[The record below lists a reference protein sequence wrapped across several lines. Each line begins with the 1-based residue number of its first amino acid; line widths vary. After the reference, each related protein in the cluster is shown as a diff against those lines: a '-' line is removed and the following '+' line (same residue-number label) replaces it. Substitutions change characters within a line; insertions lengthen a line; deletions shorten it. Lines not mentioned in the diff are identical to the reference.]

1 MDAMNT
7 AEVAVAVVVAVPRTH
22 EEIMVDIVNAEMWLE
37 EYTRM
42 RDIYS
47 HRRWT
52 VLEKYCVSE
61 TVRVR
66 DEDMSMILDNEMPLA
81 HRKIVEYYVEA
92 TRWIVLY
99 RRRISAL
106 KIEIGMDRG

>member
-1 MDAMNT
+1 MNT
-7 AEVAVAVVVAVPRTH
+7 TEVAVVVVDAVPRTH
-22 EEIMVDIVNAEMWLE
+22 EEIMVDIVNAENWLA

-42 RDIYS
+42 RDLYS

-66 DEDMSMILDNEMPLA
+66 DEDMSMILDKVMPPD
-81 HRKIVEYYVEA
+81 HRKCVEYYVEA
-92 TRWIVLY
+92 TRRIVLY

-106 KIEIGMDRG
+106 KIEIRMDRG